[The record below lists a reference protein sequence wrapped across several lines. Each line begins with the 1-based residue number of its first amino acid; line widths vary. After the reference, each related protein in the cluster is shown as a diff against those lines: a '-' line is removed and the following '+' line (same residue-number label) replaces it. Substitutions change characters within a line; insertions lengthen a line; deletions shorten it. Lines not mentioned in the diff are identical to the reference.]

1 MADRPYSRVYHSIA
15 DDPMFA
21 EVYRD
26 RDALGAWLQM
36 LLIADAMYPTSAPL
50 PRSNRAVTRLIDAG
64 LVVVLP
70 GNRYTIRG
78 LKAERERRS
87 ASARNAAAVR
97 WHSEGN
103 AKAMPRRDETSK
115 DKTSNDANASK
126 TFMGFRAKADADDV
140 KRQADEDWVKCADC
154 DLLKRKHPV
163 SGDHP
168 FRPELRSVS

>member
-1 MADRPYSRVYHSIA
+1 MTDRPYSRVYHSIA

-21 EVYRD
+21 DVYRD
-26 RDALGAWLQM
+26 REALGAWLQM
-36 LLIADAMYPTSAPL
+36 LLVADAMYPTSAPL

-64 LVVVLP
+64 LVVVLA

-97 WHSEGN
+97 WHSESN

-115 DKTSNDANASK
+115 DETSNGANAPKPTTTATASGNL
-126 TFMGFRAKADADDV
+126 MGWSGRGLHDGSHGAECSVCAPLLPPEKLRAV
-140 KRQADEDWVKCADC
+140 K
-154 DLLKRKHPV
+154 
-163 SGDHP
+163 
-168 FRPELRSVS
+168 